1 VSAQPIQRRQVRDLL
16 NNELGEVMDENT
28 AGTCLFLR
36 PVGGGVEREVP
47 LAMVQDLVPHQDGI
61 GGKS

>member
-1 VSAQPIQRRQVRDLL
+1 MNTQPIQRRQVRDLL
-16 NNELGEVMDENT
+16 SNEVGEVMDENT

-47 LAMVQDLVPHQDGI
+47 LTMVQDLVPHQDSI
-61 GGKS
+61 GEGP